1 MVRGSHGMGG
11 KLYHLIYAVSDR
23 KMEPGSFDLRKMKKQ
38 EYLRAVFRKDAS
50 EYSCFLFLN
59 YEFPYRGFPYYEF
72 LYYEFPLPFC
82 RGNASCTLNKS
93 PSM

>member
-23 KMEPGSFDLRKMKKQ
+23 KMEPGSFDLRKIKKQ
-38 EYLRAVFRKDAS
+38 EYLRVVFQKDAS

-59 YEFPYRGFPYYEF
+59 YEFS
-72 LYYEFPLPFC
+72 YYEFPLPFC

-93 PSM
+93 PSI